1 MIPFQELIVKEKL
14 GEGANSVVYHGFF
27 SFALLTNSI
36 YKEKDVA
43 LKRMKKIPSVVESR
57 YLLREF
63 QMQMRF
69 KHECI
74 LEIYGQSEDP
84 SGFPILVIEY
94 GGTSLEDLVIRRG
107 VKSLSSGHP
116 KV

>member
-1 MIPFQELIVKEKL
+1 MKEPTRSCTM
-14 GEGANSVVYHGFF
+14 GSVRFHCLW
-27 SFALLTNSI
+27 SSI

-74 LEIYGQSEDP
+74 LEIYGHSEDP
-84 SGFPILVIEY
+84 SGFPILVIEF
-94 GGTSLEDLVIRRG
+94 GGTSLEDLVIRKG
-107 VKSLSSGHP
+107 IKSLLLIHSEG
-116 KV
+116 

>member
-74 LEIYGQSEDP
+74 LEIYGHSEDP
-84 SGFPILVIEY
+84 SGFKSPEGFVIISVWY
-94 GGTSLEDLVIRRG
+94 NVVFDLSCFEPAIFVAE
-107 VKSLSSGHP
+107 L
-116 KV
+116 